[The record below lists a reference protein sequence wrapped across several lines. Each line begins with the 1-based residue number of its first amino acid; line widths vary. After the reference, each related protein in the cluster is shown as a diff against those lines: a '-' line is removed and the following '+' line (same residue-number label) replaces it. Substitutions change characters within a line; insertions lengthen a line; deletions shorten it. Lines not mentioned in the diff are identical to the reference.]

1 MSSSVIIIGGGLAG
15 PVAALRLTQAGYKC
29 IVYQRSPSAQ
39 TMGGAVNLAPNR
51 RRLLDRLGVLEEIL
65 QQGCIVD
72 SLELRPERGAVLG
85 YLPNS
90 SADGYSGVR
99 IMRFQPEHT
108 AQAASEQRLNGLTS
122 ALDLLLYSP
131 RASLTSGDRR
141 NGTNSQARTENY

>member
-1 MSSSVIIIGGGLAG
+1 
-15 PVAALRLTQAGYKC
+15 
-29 IVYQRSPSAQ
+29 
-39 TMGGAVNLAPNR
+39 MGGAINLAPNR

-72 SLELRPERGAVLG
+72 SLELRPERRAVLG